1 MTVHL
6 AANGFCEECES
17 DRAWKNLDRQ
27 RVTALQKRRRVEYY
41 ENAKKYVD
49 KKWKAKYGDEDI
61 ENVKMYKK

>member
-27 RVTALQKRRRVEYY
+27 RGTALQKRRR
-41 ENAKKYVD
+41 VD